1 MVGSAVP
8 AIPAGAALGGGIMEE
23 RDVHLLAVG
32 AGIARPHW
40 VREPSVRASSSARR
54 PILRRS
60 SRSDAAAQRLGF
72 GRPNEGLNAHGMFAG
87 QRPSCAATCTAN
99 GPGPVAPPRS
109 GPAVSIV
116 VSDASSAMVVS
127 DAETVHRGGVPDRLL
142 ASSCGNLV
150 FLCESSPPH
159 LADSTSGFLV
169 CVRAGT
175 GGSASFT

>member
-8 AIPAGAALGGGIMEE
+8 AIPAGAALGGGFMEE

-40 VREPSVRASSSARR
+40 VREPSVRASSSARA
-54 PILRRS
+54 ILRRS

-116 VSDASSAMVVS
+116 VSDASSAMRRLCIVVGFR
-127 DAETVHRGGVPDRLL
+127 TVTRKQLRQLGFSLRIIAA
-142 ASSCGNLV
+142 AS
-150 FLCESSPPH
+150 
-159 LADSTSGFLV
+159 
-169 CVRAGT
+169 R
-175 GGSASFT
+175 